1 MIQKIQY
8 FANIWHSFSPLMTL
22 LAPFSIVRFSIQY
35 DPEAALQCCSYVKMV
50 RKYAANLQ
58 QNTNAEV

>member
-22 LAPFSIVRFSIQY
+22 LTPFSIVRFSIQY
-35 DPEAALQCCSYVKMV
+35 DPEAALQGCSYEKMV
-50 RKYAANLQ
+50 RKYVANLQ
-58 QNTNAEV
+58 QNINAEV